1 MKIGPLVTAMVTP
14 FTDDGEV
21 NYGEAGRLASY
32 LVENGCDDILVCGT
46 TGEVPALEDE
56 EKINLIE
63 TVSQEIGERGR
74 VLAGTGS
81 YNTSHSIEMSRKA
94 EEAGAD
100 AIMLVVPY
108 YNKPPQDSLYRHF
121 AAVADSSDLPIMLYN
136 VPSRTSRNLK
146 ADTAVELSRI
156 DNITAI
162 KEASGDLEQV
172 AEIAARTS
180 PEFQVLSGDDGLTLP
195 IMSVGGSGVVSV
207 AAHIAPAEIKK
218 LLNLCQENDFHR
230 AHSINSELLPLF
242 KAIFMTTNPIPVK
255 TALSMLG
262 WDVGGFRLPLSAMEK
277 EEKDKLNK
285 FLIDNN
291 YLQ

>member
-81 YNTSHSIEMSRKA
+81 YNTSHSIEVSRKA

>member
-207 AAHIAPAEIKK
+207 AAHIVPAEIKK

>member
-21 NYGEAGRLASY
+21 NYKEAGRLASY

-56 EKINLIE
+56 EKINLIQ

-81 YNTSHSIEMSRKA
+81 YNTSHSIRMSREA
-94 EEAGAD
+94 EAAGAD

-121 AAVADSSDLPIMLYN
+121 ATVADSCDLPIMLYN

-162 KEASGDLEQV
+162 KEASGDLEQA
-172 AEIAARTS
+172 AEIAVRTS

-207 AAHIAPAEIKK
+207 AAHIAPGKIKK
-218 LLNLCQENDFHR
+218 LLNLCRKNDFHR
-230 AHSINSELLPLF
+230 ACSINGELLPLF

-262 WDVGGFRLPLSAMEK
+262 WDVGGFRLPLSAMKE
-277 EEKDKLNK
+277 EEKDELEKVLN
-285 FLIDNN
+285 DNG
-291 YLQ
+291 YL